1 MKIDEMIKLLD
12 KEEKSLL
19 EEISERETRL
29 NEIQITKSELL
40 RFKQQLKLKCDKCNG
55 TGKVFRRSCAE
66 DDGDYYN
73 CEKCNGKGILIP

>member
-1 MKIDEMIKLLD
+1 MQIDEMIKLLD

-19 EEISERETRL
+19 EEMGEK
-29 NEIQITKSELL
+29 EIRFKEINITKNELI

-55 TGKVFRRSCAE
+55 TGKVFHRSCAE

-73 CEKCNGKGILIP
+73 CDKCNGIGIIRP